1 MVDDFMGPPFSSNEE
16 TNGRHGLVATA
27 RATILSRA
35 VAIACVDGL
44 EGLSIKMLASG
55 LGISASDV
63 FVLFGNRQALQ
74 LEVLDTTIEIFKAAI
89 VKPTLEESSAIK
101 RLLRL
106 CEGWFDFVEQ
116 RGRGGCILYA
126 AAEEYRSR
134 PGPVRD
140 RVNFH
145 RTAWLGLLKATIA
158 KAKRAVEFERDTDVE
173 QLTFE
178 LTAFQEAAHSGA
190 IAGDQA
196 AFQRAR
202 NSCRNRVL
210 EGRTR

>member
-1 MVDDFMGPPFSSNEE
+1 MVDDNMGPPFSSNDE
-16 TNGRHGLVATA
+16 TNGLVAAT

-35 VAIACVDGL
+35 VASASVDGL
-44 EGLSIKMLASG
+44 EGLSIKMLASE
-55 LGISASDV
+55 LGMSARDV
-63 FVLFGNRQALQ
+63 GVLFGNRQALQ

-89 VKPTLEESSAIK
+89 VKPTLEESSAIN

-106 CEGWFDFVEQ
+106 CEGWFDYVAQ
-116 RGRGGCILYA
+116 RGLGGCILYA

-145 RTAWLGLLKATIA
+145 RTAWLGLLRATIA
-158 KAKRAVEFERDTDVE
+158 KAQCAAEFERDIDVE

-178 LTAFQEAAHSGA
+178 LTAFQEAAHSAA

-196 AFQRAR
+196 AFLRAR
-202 NSCRNRVL
+202 HSCRDRIA
-210 EGRTR
+210 EGRVR

>member
-1 MVDDFMGPPFSSNEE
+1 MGPPFSSNEE
-16 TNGRHGLVATA
+16 TSGRHGLVATV
-27 RATILSRA
+27 RASILSRA
-35 VAIACVDGL
+35 VAIASVDGL
-44 EGLSIKMLASG
+44 EGLSIKMLASEF
-55 LGISASDV
+55 GISARDV
-63 FVLFGNRQALQ
+63 RVLFGNRQALQ
-74 LEVLDTTIEIFKAAI
+74 LEVLDTTIEIFTAAI
-89 VKPTLEESSAIK
+89 VKPTLEESSSIK

-106 CEGWFDFVEQ
+106 CEGWYDYVEQ

-145 RTAWLGLLKATIA
+145 RTAWLRLLKATIA
-158 KAKRAVEFERDTDVE
+158 KAKHAAEFERHLDVE

-178 LTAFQEAAHSGA
+178 LTAFQEAAHSAA

-196 AFQRAR
+196 AFLRAR
-202 NSCRNRVL
+202 NSCRNRVA
-210 EGRTR
+210 EGRAR

>member
-1 MVDDFMGPPFSSNEE
+1 MGPPFSSDEQ
-16 TNGRHGLVATA
+16 TNGWHGLVAAA
-27 RATILSRA
+27 RATILSQA
-35 VAIACVDGL
+35 VAIASVDGL
-44 EGLSIKMLASG
+44 EGLSIKMLASE
-55 LGISASDV
+55 LGMSARDV
-63 FVLFGNRQALQ
+63 GVLFGNRQALQ

-89 VKPTLEESSAIK
+89 VKPTLDESSSIK

-106 CEGWFDFVEQ
+106 CEGWFDYVEQ
-116 RGRGGCILYA
+116 SGRGGCILYA

-145 RTAWLGLLKATIA
+145 RTAWLGLLKTTIA
-158 KAKRAVEFERDTDVE
+158 KAKRAAEFERHIDVE

-178 LTAFQEAAHSGA
+178 LTAFQEAAHSAA

-196 AFQRAR
+196 VFLRAR
-202 NSCRNRVL
+202 NSCRNRVA
-210 EGRTR
+210 EGRVR

>member
-1 MVDDFMGPPFSSNEE
+1 MVNDNMGPPFSSNDE
-16 TNGRHGLVATA
+16 TNGLVAAT

-35 VAIACVDGL
+35 VASASVDGL

-74 LEVLDTTIEIFKAAI
+74 LEVLDTTIEIFMAAI
-89 VKPTLEESSAIK
+89 VKPTLEESSAIN

-106 CEGWFDFVEQ
+106 CEGWFDYVEQ
-116 RGRGGCILYA
+116 RGLGGCILYA

-145 RTAWLGLLKATIA
+145 RTAWLGLLRATIA
-158 KAKRAVEFERDTDVE
+158 KAQRAAEFEREIDVE

-178 LTAFQEAAHSGA
+178 LTAFQEAAHSAA

-196 AFQRAR
+196 AFLRAR
-202 NSCRNRVL
+202 HSCRDRIA
-210 EGRTR
+210 EGRAR